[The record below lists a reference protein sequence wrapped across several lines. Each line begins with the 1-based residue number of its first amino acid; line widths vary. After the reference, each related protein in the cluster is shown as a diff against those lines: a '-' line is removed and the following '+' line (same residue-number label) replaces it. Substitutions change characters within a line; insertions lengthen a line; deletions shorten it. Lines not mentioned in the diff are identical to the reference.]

1 MRRDMKKYV
10 ILMAVLLTF
19 QTAGAQIPSKTG
31 FWLQAHRGLC
41 NRYPE
46 NSLIAFRQAGKAG
59 VFYGME
65 TDIQMTS
72 DGVLVCMH
80 DETIDRTVN
89 ATGKVSDY
97 TYREL
102 MGMRL
107 DGGRGW
113 NDRYAGKLKI
123 PTFRQY
129 LRICRKYKLVPYVE
143 MKNLPDEGVKKAVDI
158 LSEMGFDGSYV
169 LTSFYFRN
177 LTEAARYTDA
187 PLEYMRPSYEFSH
200 VDKCM
205 REGNFVIRASAVKI
219 TKELVDYAHSKGF
232 AVECF
237 GLPVGGA
244 DVVENLISLG
254 VLGGTCDDYEGL
266 GL

>member
-102 MGMRL
+102 MRMRL

-187 PLEYMRPSYEFSH
+187 PLEYMRPSYEFPH

-237 GLPVGGA
+237 GIPVGGA